1 MAEKNYE
8 RMSRE
13 ELQAERERL
22 QAEYEAFRARG
33 LKLDLSRGKPSNR
46 QLDMMTGMLDCL
58 HTTAD
63 CKSVGGFDCRNYG
76 VLNGTP
82 EAKKLFSDLLG
93 IPEKNL
99 FIGGNSSLN
108 LMYDAVARALL
119 YGTCDGE
126 PWVRYPGGVKFLCP
140 VPGYDRH
147 FAITQQLGIE
157 MIPVPMTETGPEMD
171 MIERLAGED
180 PAVKGVWCVPKY
192 SNPQGITYS
201 DDTVRRFAAMKTA
214 APDFRVF
221 WDNAYIVHHLG
232 EEHDELLNIF
242 PEAEKC
248 GTQDRFL
255 EFCSTSKVTF
265 AGAGV
270 AAMAAS
276 LDNIAWTK
284 KIMTVQA
291 ISPDKVNQLRHVRYF
306 QNVEGLS
313 DHMKKHAAILRPK
326 FDLVLSLLEEKL
338 GGTGAGSWHTPRGGY
353 FISFDALPGCAKRI
367 NTLCKEAGVVMTGAG
382 ATFPYGKDPQDSN
395 LRIAPSMPPLDE
407 LKQAAEVFCTCALL
421 AAVEKQLGQL

>member
-1 MAEKNYE
+1 MNILTANRKSLET
-8 RMSRE
+8 
-13 ELQAERERL
+13 LHAQL
-22 QAEYEAFRARG
+22 TAEYARLRGLG
-33 LKLDLSRGKPSNR
+33 LKLDMSRGKPAR
-46 QLDMMTGMLDCL
+46 DQLDLCEPMLTVLSHNDQMQDGK
-58 HTTAD
+58 TD
-63 CKSVGGFDCRNYG
+63 VRNYG
-76 VLNGTP
+76 VL
-82 EAKKLFSDLLG
+82 EG
-93 IPEKNL
+93 IPSCRAL
-99 FIGGNSSLN
+99 FADIMEVPVENVIAGGSSSLTM
-108 LMYDAVARALL
+108 MYDTMLRLWIFGAPG
-119 YGTCDGE
+119 YE
-126 PWVRYPGGVKFLCP
+126 PWCRQEKIKWLCP
-140 VPGYDRH
+140 APGYDRH
-147 FAITQQLGIE
+147 FAITQQLGFE

>member
-1 MAEKNYE
+1 MNILTANRKSLET
-8 RMSRE
+8 
-13 ELQAERERL
+13 LHAQL
-22 QAEYEAFRARG
+22 TAEYARLRGLG
-33 LKLDLSRGKPSNR
+33 LKLDMSRGKPAR
-46 QLDMMTGMLDCL
+46 DQLDLCEPMLTVLSHNDQMQDGK
-58 HTTAD
+58 TD
-63 CKSVGGFDCRNYG
+63 VRNYG
-76 VLNGTP
+76 VL
-82 EAKKLFSDLLG
+82 EG
-93 IPEKNL
+93 IPSCRAL
-99 FIGGNSSLN
+99 FADIMEVPVENVIAGGSSSLTM
-108 LMYDAVARALL
+108 MYDTMLRLWIFGAPR
-119 YGTCDGE
+119 YE
-126 PWVRYPGGVKFLCP
+126 PWCRQEKIKWLCP
-140 VPGYDRH
+140 APGYDRH

-157 MIPVPMTETGPEMD
+157 MIPVPMTETGPDMD

-284 KIMTVQA
+284 KLMTVQA

>member
-1 MAEKNYE
+1 MNILTADRKSLET
-8 RMSRE
+8 
-13 ELQAERERL
+13 LHAQL
-22 QAEYEAFRARG
+22 TAEYARLRGLG
-33 LKLDLSRGKPSNR
+33 LKLDMSRGKPAR
-46 QLDMMTGMLDCL
+46 DQLDLCEPMLTVLSHNDQMQDGK
-58 HTTAD
+58 TD
-63 CKSVGGFDCRNYG
+63 VRNYG
-76 VLNGTP
+76 VL
-82 EAKKLFSDLLG
+82 EG
-93 IPEKNL
+93 IPSCRAL
-99 FIGGNSSLN
+99 FADIMEVPVENVIAGGSSSLTM
-108 LMYDAVARALL
+108 MYDTMLRLWIFGAPG
-119 YGTCDGE
+119 YE
-126 PWVRYPGGVKFLCP
+126 PWCRQEKIKWLCP
-140 VPGYDRH
+140 APGYDRH

-157 MIPVPMTETGPEMD
+157 MIPVPMTETGPDMD

-284 KIMTVQA
+284 KLMTVQA

-421 AAVEKQLGQL
+421 AAVEKRLGQL

>member
-1 MAEKNYE
+1 MNILKADRKSLETLHAQLTTEY
-8 RMSRE
+8 
-13 ELQAERERL
+13 ARL
-22 QAEYEAFRARG
+22 RGLG
-33 LKLDLSRGKPSNR
+33 LKLDMSRGKPAR
-46 QLDMMTGMLDCL
+46 DQLDLCEPMLTVLSHNDQMQDGK
-58 HTTAD
+58 TD
-63 CKSVGGFDCRNYG
+63 VRNYG
-76 VLNGTP
+76 VL
-82 EAKKLFSDLLG
+82 EG
-93 IPEKNL
+93 IPSCREL
-99 FIGGNSSLN
+99 FAGILEVPVENVIAGGSSSLTM
-108 LMYDAVARALL
+108 MYDTMLRLWIFGAPG
-119 YGTCDGE
+119 YE
-126 PWVRYPGGVKFLCP
+126 PWCKQGKIKWLCP
-140 VPGYDRH
+140 APGYDRH

-157 MIPVPMTETGPEMD
+157 MIPVPMTETGPDMD

>member
-1 MAEKNYE
+1 MNILTANRKNLE
-8 RMSRE
+8 A
-13 ELQAERERL
+13 LHAQL
-22 QAEYEAFRARG
+22 TAEYARLRGLG
-33 LKLDLSRGKPSNR
+33 LKLDMSRGKPAR
-46 QLDMMTGMLDCL
+46 DQLDLCEPMLTVLSHNDQMQDGK
-58 HTTAD
+58 TD
-63 CKSVGGFDCRNYG
+63 VRNYG
-76 VLNGTP
+76 VL
-82 EAKKLFSDLLG
+82 EG
-93 IPEKNL
+93 IPSCRAL
-99 FIGGNSSLN
+99 FADIMEVPVENVIAGGSSSLTM
-108 LMYDAVARALL
+108 MYDTMLRLWTFGAP
-119 YGTCDGE
+119 GHE
-126 PWVRYPGGVKFLCP
+126 PWSKQGKIKWLCP
-140 VPGYDRH
+140 APGYDRH

-157 MIPVPMTETGPEMD
+157 MIPVPMTETGPDMD

-276 LDNIAWTK
+276 LNNIAWTK

-291 ISPDKVNQLRHVRYF
+291 ISPDKINQLRHVRYF
-306 QNVEGLS
+306 QNVEGLT
-313 DHMKKHAAILRPK
+313 DHMKKHAAILKPK

>member
-1 MAEKNYE
+1 MNILTANRKSLET
-8 RMSRE
+8 
-13 ELQAERERL
+13 LHAQL
-22 QAEYEAFRARG
+22 TAEYARLRGLG
-33 LKLDLSRGKPSNR
+33 LKLDMSRGKPAR
-46 QLDMMTGMLDCL
+46 DQLDLCEPMLTVLSHNDQMQDGK
-58 HTTAD
+58 TD
-63 CKSVGGFDCRNYG
+63 VRNYG
-76 VLNGTP
+76 VL
-82 EAKKLFSDLLG
+82 EG
-93 IPEKNL
+93 IPSCREL
-99 FIGGNSSLN
+99 FADILQVPVENVIAGGSSSLTM
-108 LMYDAVARALL
+108 MYDTMLRLWTFGAP
-119 YGTCDGE
+119 GHE
-126 PWVRYPGGVKFLCP
+126 PWSKQGKIKWLCP
-140 VPGYDRH
+140 APGYDRH

-157 MIPVPMTETGPEMD
+157 MIPVPMTETGPDMD

-276 LDNIAWTK
+276 LNNIAWTK

-306 QNVEGLS
+306 QNVEGLT

-382 ATFPYGKDPQDSN
+382 ATFPYGQDPQDSN

>member
-1 MAEKNYE
+1 MNILTADRKSLET
-8 RMSRE
+8 
-13 ELQAERERL
+13 LHAQL
-22 QAEYEAFRARG
+22 TAEYARLRGLG
-33 LKLDLSRGKPSNR
+33 LKLDMSRGKPAR
-46 QLDMMTGMLDCL
+46 DQLDLCEPMLTVLSHNDQMQDGK
-58 HTTAD
+58 TD
-63 CKSVGGFDCRNYG
+63 VRNYG
-76 VLNGTP
+76 VL
-82 EAKKLFSDLLG
+82 EG
-93 IPEKNL
+93 IPSCREL
-99 FIGGNSSLN
+99 FAGILEVPVENVIAGGSSSLTM
-108 LMYDAVARALL
+108 MYDTMLRLWIFGAPG
-119 YGTCDGE
+119 YE
-126 PWVRYPGGVKFLCP
+126 PWCRQEKIKWLCP
-140 VPGYDRH
+140 APGYDRH

-157 MIPVPMTETGPEMD
+157 MIPVPMTETGPDMD

-284 KIMTVQA
+284 KLMTVQA

-421 AAVEKQLGQL
+421 AAVEKQMGQL

>member
-1 MAEKNYE
+1 MNILTADRKSLET
-8 RMSRE
+8 
-13 ELQAERERL
+13 LHAQL
-22 QAEYEAFRARG
+22 TAEYARLRGLG
-33 LKLDLSRGKPSNR
+33 LKLDMSRGKPAR
-46 QLDMMTGMLDCL
+46 DQLDLCEPMLTVLSHNDQMQDGK
-58 HTTAD
+58 TD
-63 CKSVGGFDCRNYG
+63 VRNYG
-76 VLNGTP
+76 VL
-82 EAKKLFSDLLG
+82 EG
-93 IPEKNL
+93 IPSCRAL
-99 FIGGNSSLN
+99 FADIMEVPVENVIAGGSSSLTM
-108 LMYDAVARALL
+108 MYDTMLRLWIFGAPG
-119 YGTCDGE
+119 YE
-126 PWVRYPGGVKFLCP
+126 PWSKQGKIKWLCP
-140 VPGYDRH
+140 APGYDRH

-157 MIPVPMTETGPEMD
+157 MIPVPMTETGPDMD

-284 KIMTVQA
+284 KLMTVQA

-421 AAVEKQLGQL
+421 AAVEKRLGQL

>member
-1 MAEKNYE
+1 MDILKAD
-8 RMSRE
+8 RTSLE
-13 ELQAERERL
+13 ELYAQL
-22 QAEYEAFRARG
+22 TAEYEKLRGLG
-33 LKLDLSRGKPSNR
+33 LKLDMSRGKPAR
-46 QLDMMTGMLDCL
+46 DQLDLCEPMLTVLSRNEEMLDGK
-58 HTTAD
+58 TD
-63 CKSVGGFDCRNYG
+63 VRNYG
-76 VLNGTP
+76 VL
-82 EAKKLFSDLLG
+82 EG
-93 IPEKNL
+93 IPSCREL
-99 FIGGNSSLN
+99 FADILQVPVENVIAGGSSSLTM
-108 LMYDAVARALL
+108 MYDTMLRLWTFGAP
-119 YGTCDGE
+119 GHE
-126 PWVRYPGGVKFLCP
+126 PWSKQGKIKWLCP
-140 VPGYDRH
+140 APGYDRH

-157 MIPVPMTETGPEMD
+157 MIPIAMTETGPDMD
-171 MIERLAGED
+171 QIERLAGED

-276 LDNIAWTK
+276 LNNIAWTK

-291 ISPDKVNQLRHVRYF
+291 ISPDKINQLRHVRYF
-306 QNVEGLS
+306 QNVEGLT
-313 DHMKKHAAILRPK
+313 DHMRKHAAILKPK
-326 FDLVLSLLEEKL
+326 FDLVLALLEEKL

-421 AAVEKQLGQL
+421 AAVEKQLGKL

>member
-1 MAEKNYE
+1 MNILTADRKSLET
-8 RMSRE
+8 
-13 ELQAERERL
+13 LHAQL
-22 QAEYEAFRARG
+22 TAEYARLRGLG
-33 LKLDLSRGKPSNR
+33 LKLDMSRGKPAR
-46 QLDMMTGMLDCL
+46 DQLDLCEPMLTVLSHNDQMQDGK
-58 HTTAD
+58 TD
-63 CKSVGGFDCRNYG
+63 VRNYG
-76 VLNGTP
+76 VL
-82 EAKKLFSDLLG
+82 EG
-93 IPEKNL
+93 IPSCREL
-99 FIGGNSSLN
+99 FAGILEVPVENVIAGGSSSLTM
-108 LMYDAVARALL
+108 MYDTMLRLWIFGAPG
-119 YGTCDGE
+119 YE
-126 PWVRYPGGVKFLCP
+126 PWCRQEKIKWLCP
-140 VPGYDRH
+140 APGYDRH

-157 MIPVPMTETGPEMD
+157 MIPVPMTETGPDMD

-242 PEAEKC
+242 PEAEKY

-284 KIMTVQA
+284 KLMTVQA

>member
-1 MAEKNYE
+1 MNILTADRKSLET
-8 RMSRE
+8 
-13 ELQAERERL
+13 LHAQL
-22 QAEYEAFRARG
+22 TAEYARLRGLG
-33 LKLDLSRGKPSNR
+33 LKLDMSRGKPAR
-46 QLDMMTGMLDCL
+46 DQLDLCEPMLTVLSHNDQMQDGK
-58 HTTAD
+58 TD
-63 CKSVGGFDCRNYG
+63 VRNYG
-76 VLNGTP
+76 VL
-82 EAKKLFSDLLG
+82 EG
-93 IPEKNL
+93 IPSCRAL
-99 FIGGNSSLN
+99 FADIMEVPVENVIAGGSSSLTM
-108 LMYDAVARALL
+108 MYDTMLRLWIFGAPG
-119 YGTCDGE
+119 YE
-126 PWVRYPGGVKFLCP
+126 PWCRQEKIKWLCP
-140 VPGYDRH
+140 APGYDRH

-157 MIPVPMTETGPEMD
+157 MIPVPMTETGPDMD

-276 LDNIAWTK
+276 LNNIAWTK

-291 ISPDKVNQLRHVRYF
+291 ISPDKINQLRHVRYF

-421 AAVEKQLGQL
+421 AAVEKQMGQL

>member
-1 MAEKNYE
+1 MNILTANRKSLET
-8 RMSRE
+8 
-13 ELQAERERL
+13 LHAQL
-22 QAEYEAFRARG
+22 TAEYARLRGLG
-33 LKLDLSRGKPSNR
+33 LKLDMSRGKPAR
-46 QLDMMTGMLDCL
+46 DQLDLCEPMLTVLSHNDQMQDGK
-58 HTTAD
+58 TD
-63 CKSVGGFDCRNYG
+63 VRNYG
-76 VLNGTP
+76 VL
-82 EAKKLFSDLLG
+82 EG
-93 IPEKNL
+93 IPSCRAL
-99 FIGGNSSLN
+99 FADIMEVPVENVIAGGSSSLTM
-108 LMYDAVARALL
+108 MYDTMLRLWIFGAPG
-119 YGTCDGE
+119 YE
-126 PWVRYPGGVKFLCP
+126 PWCRQKKIKWLCP
-140 VPGYDRH
+140 APGYDRH

-157 MIPVPMTETGPEMD
+157 MIPVPMTETGPDMD

-276 LDNIAWTK
+276 LNNIAWTK

-291 ISPDKVNQLRHVRYF
+291 ISPDKINQLRHVRYF

>member
-1 MAEKNYE
+1 MNILTADRKSLET
-8 RMSRE
+8 
-13 ELQAERERL
+13 LHAQL
-22 QAEYEAFRARG
+22 PAEYARLRGLG
-33 LKLDLSRGKPSNR
+33 LKLDMSRGKPAR
-46 QLDMMTGMLDCL
+46 DQLDLCEPMLTVLSHNDQMQDGK
-58 HTTAD
+58 TD
-63 CKSVGGFDCRNYG
+63 VRNYG
-76 VLNGTP
+76 VL
-82 EAKKLFSDLLG
+82 EG
-93 IPEKNL
+93 IPSCRAL
-99 FIGGNSSLN
+99 FADIMEVPVENVIAGGSSSLTM
-108 LMYDAVARALL
+108 MYDTMLRLWIFGAPG
-119 YGTCDGE
+119 YE
-126 PWVRYPGGVKFLCP
+126 PWCRQEKIKWLCP
-140 VPGYDRH
+140 APGYDRH

-157 MIPVPMTETGPEMD
+157 MIPVPMTETGPDMD

-284 KIMTVQA
+284 KLMTVQA

>member
-1 MAEKNYE
+1 MNILTADRKSLET
-8 RMSRE
+8 
-13 ELQAERERL
+13 LHAQL
-22 QAEYEAFRARG
+22 TAEYARLRGLG
-33 LKLDLSRGKPSNR
+33 LKLDMSRGKPAR
-46 QLDMMTGMLDCL
+46 DQLDLCEPMLTVLSHNDQMQDGK
-58 HTTAD
+58 TD
-63 CKSVGGFDCRNYG
+63 VRNYG
-76 VLNGTP
+76 VL
-82 EAKKLFSDLLG
+82 EG
-93 IPEKNL
+93 IPSCRAL
-99 FIGGNSSLN
+99 FADIMEVPVENVIAGGSSSLTM
-108 LMYDAVARALL
+108 MYDTMLRLWIFGAPG
-119 YGTCDGE
+119 YE
-126 PWVRYPGGVKFLCP
+126 PWCRQEKIKWLCP
-140 VPGYDRH
+140 APGYDRH

-157 MIPVPMTETGPEMD
+157 MIPIPMTETGPDMD

-284 KIMTVQA
+284 KLMTVQA

>member
-1 MAEKNYE
+1 MNILTADRKSLET
-8 RMSRE
+8 
-13 ELQAERERL
+13 LHAQL
-22 QAEYEAFRARG
+22 TAEYARLRGLG
-33 LKLDLSRGKPSNR
+33 LKLDMSRGKPAR
-46 QLDMMTGMLDCL
+46 DQLDLCEPMLTVLSHNDQMQDGK
-58 HTTAD
+58 TD
-63 CKSVGGFDCRNYG
+63 VRNYG
-76 VLNGTP
+76 VL
-82 EAKKLFSDLLG
+82 EG
-93 IPEKNL
+93 IPACRAL
-99 FIGGNSSLN
+99 FADIMEVPVENVIAGGSSSLTM
-108 LMYDAVARALL
+108 MYDTMLRLWIFGAPG
-119 YGTCDGE
+119 YE
-126 PWVRYPGGVKFLCP
+126 PWCRQEKIKWLCP
-140 VPGYDRH
+140 APGYDRH

-157 MIPVPMTETGPEMD
+157 MIPVPMTETGPDMD

-276 LDNIAWTK
+276 LNNIAWTK

-382 ATFPYGKDPQDSN
+382 ATFPYGKDPQDRN

-421 AAVEKQLGQL
+421 AAVEKQMGQL

>member
-1 MAEKNYE
+1 M
-8 RMSRE
+8 
-13 ELQAERERL
+13 LTV
-22 QAEYEAFRARG
+22 
-33 LKLDLSRGKPSNR
+33 LSRNEE
-46 QLDMMTGMLDCL
+46 MLDGK
-58 HTTAD
+58 TD
-63 CKSVGGFDCRNYG
+63 VRNYG
-76 VLNGTP
+76 VL
-82 EAKKLFSDLLG
+82 EG
-93 IPEKNL
+93 IPSCREL
-99 FIGGNSSLN
+99 FADILQVPVENVIAGGSSSLTM
-108 LMYDAVARALL
+108 MYDTMLRLWTFGAP
-119 YGTCDGE
+119 GHE
-126 PWVRYPGGVKFLCP
+126 PWSKQGKIKWLCP
-140 VPGYDRH
+140 APGYDRH

-157 MIPVPMTETGPEMD
+157 MIPIAMTETGPDMD
-171 MIERLAGED
+171 QIERLAGED

-382 ATFPYGKDPQDSN
+382 ATFPYGQDPQDSN
-395 LRIAPSMPPLDE
+395 LRIATSMPPLDE

-421 AAVEKQLGQL
+421 AAVEKQLGKL

>member
-1 MAEKNYE
+1 MNILTADRKSLET
-8 RMSRE
+8 
-13 ELQAERERL
+13 LHAQL
-22 QAEYEAFRARG
+22 TAEYARLRGLG
-33 LKLDLSRGKPSNR
+33 LKLDMSRGKPAR
-46 QLDMMTGMLDCL
+46 DQLDLCEPMLTVLSHNDQMQDGK
-58 HTTAD
+58 TD
-63 CKSVGGFDCRNYG
+63 VRNYG
-76 VLNGTP
+76 VL
-82 EAKKLFSDLLG
+82 EG
-93 IPEKNL
+93 IPSCRAL
-99 FIGGNSSLN
+99 FADIMEVPVENVIAGGSSSLTM
-108 LMYDAVARALL
+108 MYDTMLRLWTFGAPG
-119 YGTCDGE
+119 YE
-126 PWVRYPGGVKFLCP
+126 PWSKQGKIKWLCP
-140 VPGYDRH
+140 APGYDRH

-157 MIPVPMTETGPEMD
+157 MIPVPMTETGPDMD

-306 QNVEGLS
+306 QNVEGLT

-421 AAVEKQLGQL
+421 AAVEKQLGQI

>member
-1 MAEKNYE
+1 MNILTANRKNLE
-8 RMSRE
+8 T
-13 ELQAERERL
+13 LHAQL
-22 QAEYEAFRARG
+22 TAEYEKLRGLG
-33 LKLDLSRGKPSNR
+33 LKLDMSRGKPAR
-46 QLDMMTGMLDCL
+46 DQLDLCEPMLTVLSRNEEMLDGK
-58 HTTAD
+58 TD
-63 CKSVGGFDCRNYG
+63 VRNYG
-76 VLNGTP
+76 VL
-82 EAKKLFSDLLG
+82 EG
-93 IPEKNL
+93 IPSCREL
-99 FIGGNSSLN
+99 FADILQVPVENVIAGGSSSLTM
-108 LMYDAVARALL
+108 MYDTMLRLWTFGAP
-119 YGTCDGE
+119 GHE
-126 PWVRYPGGVKFLCP
+126 PWSKQGKIKWLCP
-140 VPGYDRH
+140 APGYDRH

-157 MIPVPMTETGPEMD
+157 MIPIAMTETGPDMD
-171 MIERLAGED
+171 QIERLAGED

-276 LDNIAWTK
+276 LNNIAWTK

-421 AAVEKQLGQL
+421 AAVEKQLGKL

>member
-1 MAEKNYE
+1 MNILTANRKSLET
-8 RMSRE
+8 
-13 ELQAERERL
+13 LHAQL
-22 QAEYEAFRARG
+22 TAEYARLRGLG
-33 LKLDLSRGKPSNR
+33 LKLDMSRGKPAR
-46 QLDMMTGMLDCL
+46 DQLDLCEPMLTVLSHNDQMQDGK
-58 HTTAD
+58 TD
-63 CKSVGGFDCRNYG
+63 VRNYG
-76 VLNGTP
+76 VL
-82 EAKKLFSDLLG
+82 EG
-93 IPEKNL
+93 IPSCRAL
-99 FIGGNSSLN
+99 FADIMEVPVENVIAGGSSSLTM
-108 LMYDAVARALL
+108 MYDTMLRLWIFGAPG
-119 YGTCDGE
+119 YE
-126 PWVRYPGGVKFLCP
+126 PWSKQGKIKWLCP
-140 VPGYDRH
+140 APGYDRH

-157 MIPVPMTETGPEMD
+157 MIPVPMTETGPDMD

-276 LDNIAWTK
+276 LNNIAWTK

-338 GGTGAGSWHTPRGGY
+338 GGTGAGNWHTPRGGY

-421 AAVEKQLGQL
+421 AAVEKQMGQL

>member
-1 MAEKNYE
+1 MNILTANRKSLET
-8 RMSRE
+8 
-13 ELQAERERL
+13 LHAQL
-22 QAEYEAFRARG
+22 TAEYARLRGLG
-33 LKLDLSRGKPSNR
+33 LKLDMSRGKPAR
-46 QLDMMTGMLDCL
+46 DQLDLCEPMLTVLSHNDQMQDGK
-58 HTTAD
+58 TD
-63 CKSVGGFDCRNYG
+63 VRNYG
-76 VLNGTP
+76 VL
-82 EAKKLFSDLLG
+82 EG
-93 IPEKNL
+93 IPSCRAL
-99 FIGGNSSLN
+99 FADIMEVPVENVIAGGSSSLTM
-108 LMYDAVARALL
+108 MYDTMLRLWIFGAPG
-119 YGTCDGE
+119 YE
-126 PWVRYPGGVKFLCP
+126 PWCRQEKIKWLCP
-140 VPGYDRH
+140 APGYDRH

-157 MIPVPMTETGPEMD
+157 MIPVPMTETGPDMD

-276 LDNIAWTK
+276 LNNIAWTK

>member
-1 MAEKNYE
+1 MNILTANRKNLE
-8 RMSRE
+8 T
-13 ELQAERERL
+13 LHAQL
-22 QAEYEAFRARG
+22 TAEYARLRGLG
-33 LKLDLSRGKPSNR
+33 LKLDMSRGKPAR
-46 QLDMMTGMLDCL
+46 DQLDLCEPMLTVLSHNDQMQDGK
-58 HTTAD
+58 TD
-63 CKSVGGFDCRNYG
+63 VRNYG
-76 VLNGTP
+76 VL
-82 EAKKLFSDLLG
+82 EG
-93 IPEKNL
+93 IPSCRAL
-99 FIGGNSSLN
+99 FADIMEVPVENVIAGGSSSLTM
-108 LMYDAVARALL
+108 MYDTMLRLWIFGAPG
-119 YGTCDGE
+119 YE
-126 PWVRYPGGVKFLCP
+126 PWCRQEKIKWLCP
-140 VPGYDRH
+140 APGYDRH

-157 MIPVPMTETGPEMD
+157 MIPVPMTETGPDMD

-284 KIMTVQA
+284 KLMTVQA

-338 GGTGAGSWHTPRGGY
+338 GGTGAGNWHTPRGGY

>member
-1 MAEKNYE
+1 MNILTADRKSLET
-8 RMSRE
+8 
-13 ELQAERERL
+13 LHAQL
-22 QAEYEAFRARG
+22 TAEYARLRGLG
-33 LKLDLSRGKPSNR
+33 LKLDMSRGKPAR
-46 QLDMMTGMLDCL
+46 DQLDLCEPMLTVLSHNDQMQDGK
-58 HTTAD
+58 TD
-63 CKSVGGFDCRNYG
+63 VRNYG
-76 VLNGTP
+76 VL
-82 EAKKLFSDLLG
+82 EG
-93 IPEKNL
+93 IPSCRAL
-99 FIGGNSSLN
+99 FADIMEVPMENVIAGGSSSLTM
-108 LMYDAVARALL
+108 MYDTMLRLWTFGAP
-119 YGTCDGE
+119 GHE
-126 PWVRYPGGVKFLCP
+126 PWSKQGKIKWLCP
-140 VPGYDRH
+140 APGYDRH

-157 MIPVPMTETGPEMD
+157 MIPVPMTETGPDMD

-284 KIMTVQA
+284 KLMTVQA

>member
-1 MAEKNYE
+1 MNILTADRKSLET
-8 RMSRE
+8 
-13 ELQAERERL
+13 LHAQL
-22 QAEYEAFRARG
+22 TAEYARLRGLG
-33 LKLDLSRGKPSNR
+33 LKLDMSRGKPAR
-46 QLDMMTGMLDCL
+46 DQLDLCEPLLTVLSHNDQMQDGKTD
-58 HTTAD
+58 
-63 CKSVGGFDCRNYG
+63 VRNYG
-76 VLNGTP
+76 VL
-82 EAKKLFSDLLG
+82 EG
-93 IPEKNL
+93 IPSCRAL
-99 FIGGNSSLN
+99 FADIMEVPVENVIAGGSSSLTM
-108 LMYDAVARALL
+108 MYDTMLRLWIFGAPG
-119 YGTCDGE
+119 YE
-126 PWVRYPGGVKFLCP
+126 PWCRQEKIKWLCP
-140 VPGYDRH
+140 APGYDRH

-157 MIPVPMTETGPEMD
+157 MIPVPMTETGPDMD

-192 SNPQGITYS
+192 SKPQGITYS

-284 KIMTVQA
+284 KLMTVQA

-421 AAVEKQLGQL
+421 AAVEKRLGQL

>member
-1 MAEKNYE
+1 MDILKAD
-8 RMSRE
+8 RTSLE
-13 ELQAERERL
+13 ELYAQL
-22 QAEYEAFRARG
+22 TAEYEKLRGLG
-33 LKLDLSRGKPSNR
+33 LKLDMSRGKPAR
-46 QLDMMTGMLDCL
+46 DQLDLCEPMLTVLSHNDQMQDGK
-58 HTTAD
+58 TD
-63 CKSVGGFDCRNYG
+63 VRNYG
-76 VLNGTP
+76 VL
-82 EAKKLFSDLLG
+82 EG
-93 IPEKNL
+93 IPSCREL
-99 FIGGNSSLN
+99 FADILQVPVENVIAGGSSSLTM
-108 LMYDAVARALL
+108 MYDTMLRLWTFGAP
-119 YGTCDGE
+119 GHE
-126 PWVRYPGGVKFLCP
+126 PWSKQGKIKWLCP
-140 VPGYDRH
+140 APGYDRH

-157 MIPVPMTETGPEMD
+157 MIPVPMTETGPDMD

-382 ATFPYGKDPQDSN
+382 ATFPYGQDPQDSN

-421 AAVEKQLGQL
+421 AAVEKQLGKL

>member
-1 MAEKNYE
+1 MDILKAD
-8 RMSRE
+8 RTSLE
-13 ELQAERERL
+13 ELYAQL
-22 QAEYEAFRARG
+22 TAEYEKLRGLG
-33 LKLDLSRGKPSNR
+33 LKLDMSRGKPAR
-46 QLDMMTGMLDCL
+46 DQLDLCEPMLTVLSHNDQMQDGK
-58 HTTAD
+58 TD
-63 CKSVGGFDCRNYG
+63 VRNYG
-76 VLNGTP
+76 VL
-82 EAKKLFSDLLG
+82 EG
-93 IPEKNL
+93 IPSCRAL
-99 FIGGNSSLN
+99 FADIMEVPVENVIAGGSSSLTM
-108 LMYDAVARALL
+108 MYDTMLRLWTFGAP
-119 YGTCDGE
+119 GHE
-126 PWVRYPGGVKFLCP
+126 PWSKQGKIKWLCP
-140 VPGYDRH
+140 APGYDRH

-157 MIPVPMTETGPEMD
+157 MIPIAMTETGPDMD
-171 MIERLAGED
+171 QIERLAGED

-276 LDNIAWTK
+276 LNNIAWTK

-291 ISPDKVNQLRHVRYF
+291 ISPDKINQLRHVRYF
-306 QNVEGLS
+306 QNVEGLT
-313 DHMKKHAAILRPK
+313 DHMRKHAAILKPK
-326 FDLVLSLLEEKL
+326 FDLVLALLEEKL

-421 AAVEKQLGQL
+421 AAVEKQLGKI

>member
-1 MAEKNYE
+1 MNILTADRKSLET
-8 RMSRE
+8 
-13 ELQAERERL
+13 LHAQL
-22 QAEYEAFRARG
+22 TAEYARLRGLG
-33 LKLDLSRGKPSNR
+33 LKLDMSRGKPAR
-46 QLDMMTGMLDCL
+46 DQLDLCEPMLTVLSHNDQMQDGK
-58 HTTAD
+58 TD
-63 CKSVGGFDCRNYG
+63 VRNYG
-76 VLNGTP
+76 VL
-82 EAKKLFSDLLG
+82 EG
-93 IPEKNL
+93 IPSCRAL
-99 FIGGNSSLN
+99 FADIMEVPVENVIAGGSSSLTM
-108 LMYDAVARALL
+108 MYDTMLRLWIFGAPG
-119 YGTCDGE
+119 YE
-126 PWVRYPGGVKFLCP
+126 PWCRQEKIKWLCP
-140 VPGYDRH
+140 APGYDRH

-157 MIPVPMTETGPEMD
+157 MIPVPMTETGPDMD

-421 AAVEKQLGQL
+421 AAVEKQMGQL

>member
-1 MAEKNYE
+1 MNILTADRKSLET
-8 RMSRE
+8 
-13 ELQAERERL
+13 LHAQL
-22 QAEYEAFRARG
+22 TAEYARLRGLG
-33 LKLDLSRGKPSNR
+33 LKLDMSRGKPAR
-46 QLDMMTGMLDCL
+46 DQLDLCEPMLTVLSHNDQMQDGK
-58 HTTAD
+58 TD
-63 CKSVGGFDCRNYG
+63 VRNYG
-76 VLNGTP
+76 VL
-82 EAKKLFSDLLG
+82 EG
-93 IPEKNL
+93 IPSCRAL
-99 FIGGNSSLN
+99 FADIMEVPVENVIAGGSSSLTM
-108 LMYDAVARALL
+108 MYDTMLRLWIFGAPG
-119 YGTCDGE
+119 YE
-126 PWVRYPGGVKFLCP
+126 PWCRQEKIKWLCP
-140 VPGYDRH
+140 APGYDRH

-157 MIPVPMTETGPEMD
+157 MIPVPMTETGPDMD

-284 KIMTVQA
+284 KLMTVQA

-421 AAVEKQLGQL
+421 AAVEKQMGQL

>member
-1 MAEKNYE
+1 MNILTANRKSLET
-8 RMSRE
+8 
-13 ELQAERERL
+13 LHAQL
-22 QAEYEAFRARG
+22 TAEYEKLRGLG
-33 LKLDLSRGKPSNR
+33 LKLDMSRGKPAR
-46 QLDMMTGMLDCL
+46 DQLDLCEPMLTVLSHNDQMQDGK
-58 HTTAD
+58 TD
-63 CKSVGGFDCRNYG
+63 VRNYG
-76 VLNGTP
+76 VL
-82 EAKKLFSDLLG
+82 EG
-93 IPEKNL
+93 IPSCREL
-99 FIGGNSSLN
+99 FADILQVPVENVIAGGSSSLTM
-108 LMYDAVARALL
+108 MYDTMLRLWTFGAP
-119 YGTCDGE
+119 GHE
-126 PWVRYPGGVKFLCP
+126 PWSKQGKIKWLCP
-140 VPGYDRH
+140 APGYDRH

-157 MIPVPMTETGPEMD
+157 MIPIAMTETGPDMD
-171 MIERLAGED
+171 QIERLAGED

-201 DDTVRRFAAMKTA
+201 DDTVRRFASMKTA

-276 LDNIAWTK
+276 LNNIAWTK

-291 ISPDKVNQLRHVRYF
+291 ISPDKINQLRHVRYF
-306 QNVEGLS
+306 QNVEGLT
-313 DHMKKHAAILRPK
+313 DHMRKHAAILKPK
-326 FDLVLSLLEEKL
+326 FDLVLALLEEKL

>member
-1 MAEKNYE
+1 MNILTADRKSLET
-8 RMSRE
+8 
-13 ELQAERERL
+13 LHAQL
-22 QAEYEAFRARG
+22 TAEYARLRGLG
-33 LKLDLSRGKPSNR
+33 LKLDMSRGKPAR
-46 QLDMMTGMLDCL
+46 DQLDLCEPMLTVLSHNDQMQDGK
-58 HTTAD
+58 TD
-63 CKSVGGFDCRNYG
+63 VRNYG
-76 VLNGTP
+76 VL
-82 EAKKLFSDLLG
+82 EG
-93 IPEKNL
+93 IPSCRAL
-99 FIGGNSSLN
+99 FADIMEVPVENVIAGGSSSLTM
-108 LMYDAVARALL
+108 MYDTMLRLWTFGAPG
-119 YGTCDGE
+119 YE
-126 PWVRYPGGVKFLCP
+126 PWCRQEKIKWLCP
-140 VPGYDRH
+140 APGYDRH

-157 MIPVPMTETGPEMD
+157 MIPVPMTETGPDMD

-284 KIMTVQA
+284 KLMTVQA

>member
-1 MAEKNYE
+1 MNILTADRKSLET
-8 RMSRE
+8 
-13 ELQAERERL
+13 LHAQL
-22 QAEYEAFRARG
+22 TAEYARLRGLG
-33 LKLDLSRGKPSNR
+33 LKLDMSRGKPAR
-46 QLDMMTGMLDCL
+46 DQLDLCEPMLTVLSHNDQMQDGK
-58 HTTAD
+58 TD
-63 CKSVGGFDCRNYG
+63 VRNYG
-76 VLNGTP
+76 VL
-82 EAKKLFSDLLG
+82 EG
-93 IPEKNL
+93 IPSCRAL
-99 FIGGNSSLN
+99 FADIMEVPVENVIAGGSSSLTM
-108 LMYDAVARALL
+108 MYDTMLRLWTFGAPG
-119 YGTCDGE
+119 YE
-126 PWVRYPGGVKFLCP
+126 PWCRQEKIKWLCP
-140 VPGYDRH
+140 APGYDRH

-157 MIPVPMTETGPEMD
+157 MIPVPMTETGPDMD

>member
-1 MAEKNYE
+1 MNILTANRKSLET
-8 RMSRE
+8 
-13 ELQAERERL
+13 LHAQL
-22 QAEYEAFRARG
+22 TAEYARLRGLG
-33 LKLDLSRGKPSNR
+33 LKLDMSRGKPAR
-46 QLDMMTGMLDCL
+46 DQLDLCEPMLTVLSHNDQMQDGK
-58 HTTAD
+58 TD
-63 CKSVGGFDCRNYG
+63 VRNYG
-76 VLNGTP
+76 VL
-82 EAKKLFSDLLG
+82 EG
-93 IPEKNL
+93 IPSCRAL
-99 FIGGNSSLN
+99 FADIMEVPVENVIAGGSSSLTM
-108 LMYDAVARALL
+108 MYDTMLRLWIFGAPG
-119 YGTCDGE
+119 YE
-126 PWVRYPGGVKFLCP
+126 PWCRQEKIKWLCP
-140 VPGYDRH
+140 APGYDRH

-157 MIPVPMTETGPEMD
+157 MIPVPMTETGPDMD

-421 AAVEKQLGQL
+421 AAVEKQLGKL

>member
-1 MAEKNYE
+1 MNILTADRKSLET
-8 RMSRE
+8 
-13 ELQAERERL
+13 LHAQL
-22 QAEYEAFRARG
+22 TAEYARLRGLG
-33 LKLDLSRGKPSNR
+33 LKLDMSRGKPAR
-46 QLDMMTGMLDCL
+46 DQLDLCEPMLTVLSHNDQMQDGK
-58 HTTAD
+58 TD
-63 CKSVGGFDCRNYG
+63 VRNYG
-76 VLNGTP
+76 VL
-82 EAKKLFSDLLG
+82 EG
-93 IPEKNL
+93 IPSCREL
-99 FIGGNSSLN
+99 FAGILEVPVENVIAGGSSSLTM
-108 LMYDAVARALL
+108 MYDTMLRLWIFGAPG
-119 YGTCDGE
+119 YE
-126 PWVRYPGGVKFLCP
+126 PWCRQEKIKWLCP
-140 VPGYDRH
+140 APGYDRH

-157 MIPVPMTETGPEMD
+157 MIPVPMTETGPDMD

-284 KIMTVQA
+284 KLMTVQA

-306 QNVEGLS
+306 QNVEGLA
-313 DHMKKHAAILRPK
+313 DHMKKHAAILKPK
-326 FDLVLSLLEEKL
+326 FDLVISLLEEKL

>member
-1 MAEKNYE
+1 MDILKAD
-8 RMSRE
+8 RTSLE
-13 ELQAERERL
+13 ELYAQL
-22 QAEYEAFRARG
+22 TAEYEKLRGLG
-33 LKLDLSRGKPSNR
+33 LKLDMSLGKPAR
-46 QLDMMTGMLDCL
+46 DQLDLCEPMLTVLSHNDQMKDGK
-58 HTTAD
+58 TD
-63 CKSVGGFDCRNYG
+63 VRNYG
-76 VLNGTP
+76 VL
-82 EAKKLFSDLLG
+82 EG
-93 IPEKNL
+93 IPSCRAL
-99 FIGGNSSLN
+99 FAGIMEVPVENVIAGGSSSLTM
-108 LMYDAVARALL
+108 MYDTMLRLWTFGAP
-119 YGTCDGE
+119 GHE
-126 PWVRYPGGVKFLCP
+126 PWSKQGKIKWLCP
-140 VPGYDRH
+140 APGYDRH

-157 MIPVPMTETGPEMD
+157 MIPVPMTETGPDMD

-276 LDNIAWTK
+276 LNNIAWTK

-291 ISPDKVNQLRHVRYF
+291 ISPDKINQLRHVRYF
-306 QNVEGLS
+306 QNVEGLT
-313 DHMKKHAAILRPK
+313 DHMRKHAAILKPK
-326 FDLVLSLLEEKL
+326 FDLVLALLEEKL

-382 ATFPYGKDPQDSN
+382 ATFPYGQDPQDSN

-421 AAVEKQLGQL
+421 AAVEKQLGKL

>member
-1 MAEKNYE
+1 MNILTADRKSLET
-8 RMSRE
+8 
-13 ELQAERERL
+13 LHAQL
-22 QAEYEAFRARG
+22 TAEYARLRGLG
-33 LKLDLSRGKPSNR
+33 LKLDMSRGKPAR
-46 QLDMMTGMLDCL
+46 DQLDLCEPMLTVLSHNDQMQDGK
-58 HTTAD
+58 TD
-63 CKSVGGFDCRNYG
+63 VRNYG
-76 VLNGTP
+76 VL
-82 EAKKLFSDLLG
+82 EG
-93 IPEKNL
+93 IPSCRAL
-99 FIGGNSSLN
+99 FADIMEVPVENVIAGGSSSLTM
-108 LMYDAVARALL
+108 MYDTMLRLWIFGAPR
-119 YGTCDGE
+119 YE
-126 PWVRYPGGVKFLCP
+126 PWCRQEKIKWLCP
-140 VPGYDRH
+140 APGYDRH

-157 MIPVPMTETGPEMD
+157 MIPVPMTETGPDMD

-284 KIMTVQA
+284 KLMTVQA